1 MKMISGVSNVTVC
14 FSWVVSSA
22 KKEDTDEEIAKYD
35 GRCGDQLTCR
45 LTLDVAGLTWAVC
58 SPGGVVDCCVLS

>member
-1 MKMISGVSNVTVC
+1 MTMISGVSNVTVC

-45 LTLDVAGLTWAVC
+45 LALDAGRLL
-58 SPGGVVDCCVLS
+58 PGGVVDPCVLS